1 MGAQIS
7 KNGAKDETA
16 AEKPAEAANKSNG
29 QVITLIIIFVQAC
42 DVLRGCAVPKTKSVQ
57 MNNEPINKGSLH
69 FPLKTSICIKYRR
82 YCFIKLNDE
91 HKFVRF

>member
-29 QVITLIIIFVQAC
+29 QVITLIIIFLQAC
-42 DVLRGCAVPKTKSVQ
+42 DVLRGCAVTKNQVGS
-57 MNNEPINKGSLH
+57 NEQWADQQRDSPVS
-69 FPLKTSICIKYRR
+69 TKYKQ
-82 YCFIKLNDE
+82 FHWISMLL
-91 HKFVRF
+91 